1 MIVSLIA
8 ATKTRNG
15 LAVRCELDDR
25 TYPTGRK
32 VTDADLATVNLDRD
46 EFHGD
51 WNYRIRPR
59 SQPFETVIA

>member
-1 MIVSLIA
+1 MSLIA
-8 ATKTRNG
+8 ATKTRSG
-15 LAVRCELDDR
+15 LAVQCELDEG

-46 EFHGD
+46 EFHGE

-59 SQPFETVIA
+59 THSSETLIS

>member
-1 MIVSLIA
+1 MQCA
-8 ATKTRNG
+8 
-15 LAVRCELDDR
+15 LDEG

-46 EFHGD
+46 EFHGE

-59 SQPFETVIA
+59 PRPFETLIS